1 MNKNKA
7 KPTKTSTRLGKVSK
21 AKTKKAIYLRKKPK
35 TTIQIL
41 RDSKNDKR
49 DP

>member
-7 KPTKTSTRLGKVSK
+7 KLTKTSTRLKKGKNPK
-21 AKTKKAIYLRKKPK
+21 PRKKSIQEKPK

-41 RDSKNDKR
+41 KDSKNDKR